1 MDHLVFFSANDDND
15 YNNNNNNNMN
25 VANDN
30 MHNIDILLYSDAV
43 CLNWLTYLAIY
54 NRDPRIKTTISV
66 PPQSKA
72 GHALEEK
79 AVQNA

>member
-1 MDHLVFFSANDDND
+1 MDHLVFFSANDNND
-15 YNNNNNNNMN
+15 YNNNNNNN
-25 VANDN
+25 ADDN
-30 MHNIDILLYSDAV
+30 MHNILLLYPDAV